1 MTPSYTLRI
10 LRGAVVGTCLFTGLS
25 YAQTSSEPQV
35 EKLLNANEW
44 RSIRQQILASG
55 TFLSTDEEKTLS
67 SAALDDQARSLPE
80 RTVLSGSMGLTDYIK
95 PFNTDA
101 GDLFGFSVALSGN
114 VLVVGAREEDSN
126 GLGDDGSPFSNNLV
140 NSGAAYVFRRGPGG
154 WQQEAYIKS
163 PNPDAS
169 DFFGTDV
176 AVEGNILVV
185 GAEEEDSI
193 TAGVNGE
200 SNNLGTNVGAAY
212 VYERIDDVW
221 QLVAFLKAGNPD
233 TNDFFGHEVAISG
246 RTIVVGSLFEDT
258 GLSGVNPE
266 PNNSV
271 VNAGA
276 AYVYRE
282 VDGVWEQE
290 AFLKASNPER
300 SDHFGESVSISGD
313 TIVVGATL
321 EDSPASQVN
330 GSQGNGSTNVG
341 AAYIY
346 ARSNG
351 EWAQQAYLKPPN
363 PDVSDHFGTSVSIS
377 GDIVVVAS
385 QFEDGGNPNVD
396 SNPFDNSVRSAGAAY
411 VFDRDS
417 NGDWDFRTYLKSP
430 NPEVDDQFGFSVSIS
445 GDFIVVGEFGEDSVA
460 IGPDGVGDNSVP
472 DAGAAYVYQIV
483 NDDIELASVLKSSV
497 PGTGDMFGFNVAVS
511 GTSIAAGANQE
522 DSVTNEVNGDANNN
536 DAENSGGVFL
546 FDSISAFHPI
556 SGVVTGLAE
565 GNQVTLLS
573 NDEDIITVSE
583 NGEFRF
589 PGLFVEGEI
598 YDVVVAEDGF
608 PVNPRQD
615 CSVRN
620 GSGVLD
626 VNTVGS
632 ILVECTL
639 RTLSINR
646 NLNTVNQAQVNVPVQ
661 LAPEGVSLS
670 GVEFTLDY
678 DATCLNP
685 DPDGDGVLNNVDFDV
700 STDFTSSISFDP
712 TQVDGEIDV
721 VIADLSLPFSALNT
735 GDIVTIGFS
744 VDCPDSQDVPLH
756 ETDIAFSASNPPSF
770 SNLVGDDVEGSHEDG
785 TARVWAGITGDC
797 NASGGSQL
805 TVSDL
810 SRLVLEIADGDGTNF
825 IDAPE
830 SSNFGSP
837 QGCDA
842 NGNEM
847 INVADLTC
855 LTRLL
860 GNDVCEAVRVGTSAI
875 PELNISTQ
883 TEVDILWIQA
893 RMEQKGNAVGGVS
906 YSLDLND
913 FALNTRAI
921 DFDNNGIPDR
931 IRFNQDLQSAPNV
944 FWREAENR
952 LDIFIANVDA
962 SNGGGASAVQLLPD
976 GVLVEIG
983 VPIVNGDIETFD
995 ISQDIPAV
1003 FSDIGGMEVQGVLSV
1018 GDIIFSDTFE

>member
-1 MTPSYTLRI
+1 VTPSYTLRI

-44 RSIRQQILASG
+44 RSIQQQILAGG
-55 TFLSTDEEKTLS
+55 TFLSADEEKKLQ
-67 SAALDDQARSLPE
+67 DEQNPRIPE
-80 RTVLSGSMGLTDYIK
+80 HTVLSGTLGLTDYIK

-163 PNPDAS
+163 PNPDSS

-176 AVEGNILVV
+176 AVEGNILVI

-193 TAGVNGE
+193 TAGINGE

-212 VYERIDDVW
+212 VYERVDGVW
-221 QLVAFLKAGNPD
+221 ELVAFLKADNPD
-233 TNDFFGHEVAISG
+233 TNDFFGHEVAISN

-258 GLSGVNPE
+258 SIGGVNPE

-271 VNAGA
+271 VNTGA
-276 AYVYRE
+276 AYVFRE
-282 VDGVWEQE
+282 VDGAWEQE

-300 SDHFGESVSISGD
+300 SDHFGESVAISGD

-330 GSQGNGSTNVG
+330 GSQGNGGTNVG
-341 AAYIY
+341 AAYVY
-346 ARSNG
+346 ERNNG
-351 EWAQQAYLKPPN
+351 VWAQQAYLKPTN

-430 NPEVDDQFGFSVSIS
+430 NPEIDDQFGFSVSVS
-445 GDFIVVGEFGEDSVA
+445 GDFIVVGEFGEDSVS
-460 IGPDGVGDNSVP
+460 IGSDGVGDNSVP

-483 NDDIELASVLKSSV
+483 NDDVELVSVLKSLV

-511 GTSIAAGANQE
+511 GTTIAAGAQLE

-536 DAENSGGVFL
+536 DAEDSGGVFL
-546 FDSISAFHPI
+546 YESISTFHPI

-573 NDEDIITVSE
+573 NGEDVMTLSE

-589 PGLFVEGEI
+589 PGLFVEGET
-598 YDVVVAEDGF
+598 YEVVIAENGF

-615 CSVRN
+615 CSVIN

-632 ILVECTL
+632 IVVECTL
-639 RTLSINR
+639 RTISINR
-646 NLNTVNQAQVNVPVQ
+646 NLNTVNQAVVFVPVQ

-670 GVEFTLDY
+670 GVEFSLDY

-685 DPDGDGVLNNVDFDV
+685 DADGDGVIDNIIFNVN
-700 STDFTSSISFDP
+700 SDFTTSVNFDP
-712 TQVDGEIDV
+712 TQSDAEIDV

-735 GDIVTIGFS
+735 GDVASIGFT
-744 VDCPDSQDVPLH
+744 VDCPESQNSPLH
-756 ETDIAFSASNPPSF
+756 NTAIAFSATNPPSF
-770 SNLVGDDVEGSHEDG
+770 SNLAGDDVEGTFEDG
-785 TARVWAGITGDC
+785 NARVWAGITGDC
-797 NASGGSQL
+797 NASGDTQL

-830 SSNFGSP
+830 SDNFGSP

-842 NGNEM
+842 NGNEV

-860 GNDVCEAVRVGTSAI
+860 GNDACEAIRVNTVAL
-875 PELNISTQ
+875 PELNLSTQ
-883 TEVDILWIQA
+883 TENDVLWMQA

-906 YSLDLND
+906 YSLDLNG
-913 FALNTRAI
+913 FALNTRAV
-921 DFDNNGIPDR
+921 DFDKDGIPDR
-931 IRFNQDLQSAPNV
+931 IRFNQDLQTPPNV
-944 FWREAENR
+944 LWREKEQR

-962 SNGGGASAVQLLPD
+962 NNGGGANAVQALPE
-976 GVLVEIG
+976 GLLVEVG
-983 VPIVNGDIETFD
+983 VPVSNTQLDAFEISETF
-995 ISQDIPAV
+995 PAV

-1018 GDIIFSDTFE
+1018 GDIIFKDTFE

>member
-1 MTPSYTLRI
+1 MTPSYALRI

-44 RSIRQQILASG
+44 RSIQQQILASG
-55 TFLSTDEEKTLS
+55 TFLSADEEKKL
-67 SAALDDQARSLPE
+67 QEEQNPRIPE
-80 RTVLSGSMGLTDYIK
+80 HTVLSGTLGLTDYIK

-140 NSGAAYVFRRGPGG
+140 NSGAAYVFRRGLGG

-163 PNPDAS
+163 PNPDSS

-176 AVEGNILVV
+176 AVEGNILVI
-185 GAEEEDSI
+185 GAEEEDSF
-193 TAGVNGE
+193 TAGINGE

-212 VYERIDDVW
+212 VYERVDGVW
-221 QLVAFLKAGNPD
+221 ELVAFLKADNPD
-233 TNDFFGHEVAISG
+233 TNDFFGHEVAISN

-258 GLSGVNPE
+258 SIGGVNPA
-266 PNNSV
+266 PNNSN
-271 VNAGA
+271 VNTGA
-276 AYVYRE
+276 AYVFRE

-300 SDHFGESVSISGD
+300 SDHFGESVAISGD

-330 GSQGNGSTNVG
+330 GSQGNGGTNVG
-341 AAYIY
+341 AAYVY
-346 ARSNG
+346 ERNNG
-351 EWAQQAYLKPPN
+351 VWAQQAYLKPTN

-430 NPEVDDQFGFSVSIS
+430 NPEIDDQFGFSVSVS
-445 GDFIVVGEFGEDSVA
+445 GDFIVVGEFGEDSVS

-483 NDDIELASVLKSSV
+483 NDDVELVSVLKSLV

-511 GTSIAAGANQE
+511 GTTIAAGAQLE

-536 DAENSGGVFL
+536 DAEDSGGVFL
-546 FDSISAFHPI
+546 YESISTFHPI

-573 NDEDIITVSE
+573 NGEDVMTLSE

-589 PGLFVEGEI
+589 PGLFVEGET
-598 YDVVVAEDGF
+598 YEVVIAENGF

-615 CSVRN
+615 CSVIN

-632 ILVECTL
+632 IVVECTL
-639 RTLSINR
+639 RTISINR
-646 NLNTVNQAQVNVPVQ
+646 NLNTVNQAVVFVPVQ

-670 GVEFTLDY
+670 GVEFSLDY

-685 DPDGDGVLNNVDFDV
+685 DADGDGVIDNIIFNVN
-700 STDFTSSISFDP
+700 SDFTTSVSFDP
-712 TQVDGEIDV
+712 TQSDAEIDV

-735 GDIVTIGFS
+735 GDVASIGFT
-744 VDCPDSQDVPLH
+744 VDCPESQNSPLH
-756 ETDIAFSASNPPSF
+756 NTTIAFSATNPPSF
-770 SNLVGDDVEGSHEDG
+770 SNLAGDDVEGTFEDG
-785 TARVWAGITGDC
+785 NARVWAGITGDC
-797 NASGGSQL
+797 NASGDTQL

-830 SSNFGSP
+830 SDNFGSP

-842 NGNEM
+842 NGNEV

-860 GNDVCEAVRVGTSAI
+860 GNDACEAIRVNTVAL
-875 PELNISTQ
+875 PELNLGTQ
-883 TEVDILWIQA
+883 TENDVLWMQA

-906 YSLDLND
+906 YSLDLNG
-913 FALNTRAI
+913 FALNTRAV

-931 IRFNQDLQSAPNV
+931 IRFNQDLQTPPNV
-944 FWREAENR
+944 LWREKEQR

-962 SNGGGASAVQLLPD
+962 NNGGGANAVQALPE
-976 GVLVEIG
+976 GLLVEVG
-983 VPIVNGDIETFD
+983 VPVSNTQLDAFETSETF
-995 ISQDIPAV
+995 PAV

-1018 GDIIFSDTFE
+1018 GDIIFKDTFE